1 VHAAL
6 EGLGYLPPFAGSKH
20 LRDTTTGVRIEFL
33 VAGQFPGDGKPKPV
47 AFPDPER
54 AATQINGI
62 NYISLPT
69 LLEMKLASGMTN
81 AGRLKDLADV
91 QELIRILKLPRNT
104 AEKLNLYVQ
113 PKFIEL
119 WDGVAADQSSPE

>member
-1 VHAAL
+1 
-6 EGLGYLPPFAGSKH
+6 
-20 LRDTTTGVRIEFL
+20 
-33 VAGQFPGDGKPKPV
+33 
-47 AFPDPER
+47 
-54 AATQINGI
+54 
-62 NYISLPT
+62 
-69 LLEMKLASGMTN
+69 MKLASGMTN